1 MIMKVMMI
9 MAATICSQSWDDGE
23 DDDEN
28 YDGDDNCDDGDED
41 AYGKN
46 EEDHDNCVKKPSCN
60 L

>member
-1 MIMKVMMI
+1 MKVMMI

-28 YDGDDNCDDGDED
+28 YDGDED